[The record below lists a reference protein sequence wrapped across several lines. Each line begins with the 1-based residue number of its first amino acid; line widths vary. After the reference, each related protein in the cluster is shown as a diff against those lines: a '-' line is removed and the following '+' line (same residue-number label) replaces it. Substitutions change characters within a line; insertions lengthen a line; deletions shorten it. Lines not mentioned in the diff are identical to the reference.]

1 MTLSF
6 LTGAGIGILA
16 LMFLPVL
23 IALLRRRFLV
33 AVVALAIV
41 LVSIPALIHPL
52 FGMLL
57 WLVALCVGSFA
68 GARKVLVIE
77 RRR

>member
-6 LTGAGIGILA
+6 FTGAGLALLA

-33 AVVALAIV
+33 AVVAFIIV
-41 LVSIPALIHPL
+41 LVSIVALIHP
-52 FGMLL
+52 FVGAVL

-68 GARKVLVIE
+68 GSPKVIVIE
-77 RRR
+77 RQR